1 MNVLA
6 IDTAGP
12 VAGVALWVDGV
23 TSVRVERVTR
33 GSDTR
38 LMPWAQ
44 ALAAEASIPLSALDG
59 VAVGAGPGAF
69 TGLRVGMAAALG
81 LATALGCPVVPV
93 STLLSRVTPWLHE
106 GATLCA
112 LDARKGRLYAAT
124 WRGREQGL
132 AAGDLAPEVVLAELA
147 PGFRAVGEGVLAYR
161 GLVEAAGGV
170 VVDPADDP
178 GVAPL
183 AALGAAALAAGEGR
197 DPVSVQ
203 PTYLR
208 PSDAKPRSS
217 R

>member
-1 MNVLA
+1 VNVLA

-23 TSVRVERVTR
+23 TSVRIERVTR

-44 ALAAEASIPLSALDG
+44 ALAAEAGIPLSALDG

-69 TGLRVGMAAALG
+69 TGLRVGLAAALG
-81 LATALGCPVVPV
+81 LATALDCPVVPV

-106 GATLCA
+106 GTTLCA
-112 LDARKGRLYAAT
+112 LDARKGRLYAAV
-124 WRGREQGL
+124 WRGQEQVL
-132 AAGDLAPEVVLAELA
+132 APGDLAPEVVLAELVA
-147 PGFRAVGEGVLAYR
+147 PFRAVGEGVLAYR
-161 GLVEAAGGV
+161 ELVEAAGGV
-170 VVDPADDP
+170 VVDAADDP
-178 GVAPL
+178 GVASL
-183 AALGAAALAAGEGR
+183 AALGASALEAGEGS

-208 PSDAKPRSS
+208 PPDAKPRSS